1 MNIVVCIK
9 QVPDTTEVKLDP
21 NTGTLIRDGVPSIIN
36 PDDKAGLEES
46 IKLKE
51 EMGAHITVITMGPP
65 QADMAL
71 KEALAMGADRAILLT
86 DRAFAG
92 ADTWATSSALAGAL
106 KNIDFD
112 IIIAGRQAIDGDT
125 AQVGPQIAEHLNLPS
140 ITYAEEIKTEGEYV
154 LVKRQF
160 EDCCHDLKVKMPCL
174 ITTLKDMNTPRY
186 MKVGRIYD
194 AFENDVVETWTVKDI
209 EVDPSNLGLKGSPTS
224 VFKSFTKSV
233 KPAGTI
239 YNEDAKT
246 SAGIIIDKLK
256 EKYII

>member
-1 MNIVVCIK
+1 
-9 QVPDTTEVKLDP
+9 
-21 NTGTLIRDGVPSIIN
+21 
-36 PDDKAGLEES
+36 
-46 IKLKE
+46 
-51 EMGAHITVITMGPP
+51 
-65 QADMAL
+65 
-71 KEALAMGADRAILLT
+71 
-86 DRAFAG
+86 
-92 ADTWATSSALAGAL
+92 
-106 KNIDFD
+106 
-112 IIIAGRQAIDGDT
+112 GDT

>member
-1 MNIVVCIK
+1 MRKVALVVGGGRSLGEYLSKHLAKVGYDVAI
-9 QVPDTTEVKLDP
+9 
-21 NTGTLIRDGVPSIIN
+21 
-36 PDDKAGLEES
+36 
-46 IKLKE
+46 
-51 EMGAHITVITMGPP
+51 
-65 QADMAL
+65 AD
-71 KEALAMGADRAILLT
+71 
-86 DRAFAG
+86 
-92 ADTWATSSALAGAL
+92 
-106 KNIDFD
+106 
-112 IIIAGRQAIDGDT
+112 
-125 AQVGPQIAEHLNLPS
+125 LNEDNAKKV
-140 ITYAEEIKTEGEYV
+140 AEEIKTEGEYV